1 MELLFTFEM
10 GNIFLDKNYFW
21 KNDLEL
27 LFAFEME
34 NIFTAKNYLW
44 IKSIWSFYIRSVLTK
59 FLEGILFFGKLI
71 WSYYSK
77 PKSML
82 RGRASRGNANF
93 AETLWNIRPGG
104 VSESL
109 KSPRSRQGGV
119 QGAQKASPGLMFYKV
134 SAKFAFSREALPQ
147 SIDLGLL

>member
-10 GNIFLDKNYFW
+10 ENVFADKNHFW
-21 KNDLEL
+21 KNNLEL

-34 NIFTAKNYLW
+34 NIFSADDYFWKINLELLYKVRFNE
-44 IKSIWSFYIRSVLTK
+44 I
-59 FLEGILFFGKLI
+59 LEGFLFFGKLI

-93 AETLWNIRPGG
+93 AETL
-104 VSESL
+104 
-109 KSPRSRQGGV
+109 
-119 QGAQKASPGLMFYKV
+119 
-134 SAKFAFSREALPQ
+134 
-147 SIDLGLL
+147 